1 MSGRRFSLTAICL
14 VLALPLAL
22 HAQAAQDD
30 PHTGHAAHAGAHAGH
45 AGSQGES
52 NVVDLEVPDVTLLD
66 QEGEPGRFVSDRI
79 GDRLAA
85 VTFTF
90 TDCTTICPLVDGVFM
105 GLQNEI
111 ADQLGQGT
119 VLLTVSIDPVRDIPE
134 RLKQRA
140 GKLQAKPGW
149 SFLTGEKQA
158 VNSLLKALEV
168 WAPDIWNHPPT
179 VFVVDG
185 RRHVWTRLSGFPKPE
200 KIVEILDRYRTARS
214 ESAEDT
220 P

>member
-1 MSGRRFSLTAICL
+1 MSGIRFSLTAICL

-22 HAQAAQDD
+22 HA
-30 PHTGHAAHAGAHAGH
+30 HTVRDNRLAGL

-79 GDRLAA
+79 GDHLAA
-85 VTFTF
+85 VTFSF
-90 TDCTTICPLVDGVFM
+90 SDCATICPLLDGVFLE
-105 GLQNEI
+105 LQNEI

-134 RLKQRA
+134 RLKQHA
-140 GKLQAKPGW
+140 EELQAKPGW
-149 SFLTGEKQA
+149 SFLTGEKQT
-158 VNSLLKALEV
+158 VNRLLKALEV
-168 WAPDIWNHPPT
+168 WAPDILNHPPT

-185 RRHVWTRLSGFPKPE
+185 RRNVWTRLSGFPKPE
-200 KIVEILDRYRTARS
+200 QIVEVLDRYRTARS
-214 ESAEDT
+214 NGEEDT